1 MRLAEESRKTMR
13 VSSGVAR
20 RRSKKRWF
28 KAAKGNFGG
37 RKNLLRTVKETVVK
51 GRPYAYSD
59 RRVRKREFRALWI
72 TRITAACRAHGLRYS
87 QFINGLNLAGV
98 DLNRK
103 SLSELAIHEPAVF
116 DEIVDVAKTALGG
129 NA

>member
-1 MRLAEESRKTMR
+1 MR

-51 GRPYAYSD
+51 GRAYAYRD